1 MTQASVMA
9 SCTARRAPARDP
21 DPRAQPSDTFG
32 DGCVLI
38 KSNRGRRFIFAF
50 RLKSL
55 KAMKGEEG
63 VHAPR

>member
-1 MTQASVMA
+1 MTQASAMA
-9 SCTARRAPARDP
+9 NCTATPAPARDP

-32 DGCVLI
+32 DRCVLI
-38 KSNRGRRFIFAF
+38 KSNRGRRFMFAF

-55 KAMKGEEG
+55 KEMKGEKG